1 MAVFS
6 GIDSTDIGIP
16 ADTSKIPISP
26 DIIGT
31 GLSYNSSQ
39 DTALYKRICLQGQM
53 KQVSP
58 LSPQTRDPLQPYY
71 CGASSGFGKWHA
83 ARLWSLASKH

>member
-6 GIDSTDIGIP
+6 GIDSTDRGIP

-31 GLSYNSSQ
+31 RLSYNSES
-39 DTALYKRICLQGQM
+39 R
-53 KQVSP
+53 
-58 LSPQTRDPLQPYY
+58 
-71 CGASSGFGKWHA
+71 
-83 ARLWSLASKH
+83 